1 MLPRI
6 NIARTE
12 HADYM
17 LFSTG
22 DAISAIIC
30 RDGDWDVVTKQIA
43 LIFCADIPAPLIVD
57 VGANLG
63 AFSVPIAKAIA
74 PAGGKVY
81 AYEPQRIVF
90 YQLCGNAFLNRLD
103 NLHVFNNAVGDGE
116 GWIDIPELDY
126 QATANVGGFT
136 LDGTLRGRDS
146 LVRYL
151 DSSHKVRLERLD
163 AVDFPK
169 PPTLLKIDVEG
180 LELDVLRG
188 ARRCI
193 EDGHPPIL
201 LEAWT
206 LEAFAARREELIAYL
221 RQIGYGLFLINDEII
236 AQHPDHPRQFEISL
250 ADNSV
255 LQVRRL
261 R

>member
-1 MLPRI
+1 M
-6 NIARTE
+6 
-12 HADYM
+12 
-17 LFSTG
+17 
-22 DAISAIIC
+22 
-30 RDGDWDVVTKQIA
+30 
-43 LIFCADIPAPLIVD
+43 
-57 VGANLG
+57 
-63 AFSVPIAKAIA
+63 
-74 PAGGKVY
+74 
-81 AYEPQRIVF
+81 
-90 YQLCGNAFLNRLD
+90 
-103 NLHVFNNAVGDGE
+103 
-116 GWIDIPELDY
+116 
-126 QATANVGGFT
+126 
-136 LDGTLRGRDS
+136 
-146 LVRYL
+146 
-151 DSSHKVRLERLD
+151 
-163 AVDFPK
+163 DFPK